1 MIKDP
6 GEMTARIRIQAPV
19 TIGSGVHKTTTWTDL
34 GPLSEKNPEGWAWV
48 KWENVHGAEAWVASS
63 VQATAPATVSVWYDA
78 RITRMCRI
86 IDDAGVIYRITS
98 LDDIRREHRQIEVKV
113 QASVN
118 ES

>member
-19 TIGSGVHKTTTWTDL
+19 VTGSGVNKKTSWVDIGNT
-34 GPLSEKNPEGWAWV
+34 SESDPPKWIWA
-48 KWENVHGAEAWVASS
+48 KWENVHGAEAWAASS
-63 VQATAPATVSVWYDA
+63 VQATAPATVSVWYDT

-86 IDDAGVIYRITS
+86 VDDAGIIYKITS
-98 LDDIRREHRQIEVKV
+98 LDDIRREHRQIEMKV

-118 ES
+118 GA